1 MRVLASDI
9 FQAVGCRAAD
19 ADEIADHIVES
30 DIAGIPSHGVDRI
43 LQYADEFQT
52 GKRDPRAAPRLS
64 QNARGGWIVDGGNGL
79 GIRTMRFALEDG
91 RRRAVETGLSAT
103 AVVNVGH
110 TGRLGAFCEE
120 SANEGFLTIVL
131 GGGGRREWPQVAP
144 HGGRAGLLPTNPY
157 AIGIPGGA
165 RGSVILDF
173 ATSAIAG
180 GWIYAARRG
189 GGLLP
194 PNAVIDS
201 DGNPTRDP
209 KDYFDGGA
217 ILPAAGPKGYALALA
232 AEVIGEAMLG
242 PVDGE
247 LNWLVLTLDTG
258 LYAEAS
264 TMGRVAEEILSEVR
278 AAPPAPGFEK
288 VEVPG
293 ERERDQAQAAKGVV
307 AVPEMTWRRIVELAD
322 TLGISAPA
330 EAVGR

>member
-1 MRVLASDI
+1 MRALATDV
-9 FQAVGCRAAD
+9 FKAVGCSTSGAA
-19 ADEIADHIVES
+19 EIADHIVDA
-30 DIAGIPSHGVDRI
+30 DISGVPSHGIDRI
-43 LQYADEFQT
+43 LQYAEEFQS
-52 GKRDPRAAPRLS
+52 GKRSPNAVPKIH

-79 GIRTMRFALEDG
+79 GIRTMRVALEDG
-91 RRRAVETGLSAT
+91 RRRAADTGISAT

-120 SANEGFLTIVL
+120 SADAGFLTIIL

-165 RGSVILDF
+165 RGPVILDF

-201 DGNPTRDP
+201 QGRPTRDP
-209 KDYFDGGA
+209 QDYFDGGA

-258 LYAEAS
+258 IYSEAS
-264 TMGRVAEEILSEVR
+264 KLERVAEEILKEVR
-278 AAPPAPGFEK
+278 AAPPAPGVER

-293 ERERDQAQAAKGVV
+293 ERERDQAQASNGGIE
-307 AVPEMTWRRIVELAD
+307 VPELTWRRIVDLARS
-322 TLGISAPA
+322 LGISTPA
-330 EAVGR
+330 ARDSR